1 MLAYVFISIAMGEA
15 PVRPEPPPVIEGE
28 CPYTIGLDVGHPVPV
43 VLATDV
49 INCAAVAVPL
59 SEYQDLL
66 LTEEWAESLHMYT
79 VIDDELRNQELNW
92 YIAQLEVAQTP
103 EPFWS
108 RAGTMIGVGV
118 LSGAACVLTSA
129 WAIQQVSQ

>member
-1 MLAYVFISIAMGEA
+1 MLAYLLISSAWGE
-15 PVRPEPPPVIEGE
+15 PPERPEPPPVIEGE
-28 CPYTIGLDVGHPVPV
+28 CPYTIGLDVGNQVPA
-43 VLATDV
+43 VLAAEV
-49 INCAAVAVPL
+49 INCSAVAVPL

-79 VIDDELRNQELNW
+79 VLDNELRNQELNW

-108 RAGTMIGVGV
+108 RTGTMIGVGV
-118 LSGAACVLTSA
+118 LSGAACVLASA

>member
-1 MLAYVFISIAMGEA
+1 MLSYILISSAMGDA
-15 PVRPEPPPVIEGE
+15 PVRPDPPPVIEGE
-28 CPYTIGLDVGHPVPV
+28 CPYTIGLDVGNPVPT
-43 VLATDV
+43 VLAADV
-49 INCAAVAVPL
+49 VNCAAVAVPL

-66 LTEEWAESLHMYT
+66 LTEKWADSLHMYT
-79 VIDDELRNQELNW
+79 VLDNELRNQELNW

-103 EPFWS
+103 QPFWS
-108 RAGTMIGVGV
+108 RASTMISVGV